1 MAVSRATRRWVENF
15 NRPMPLAAGTPEP
28 GSGWT
33 ITDTSSSG
41 TPTYLS
47 STSDGGQF
55 VITLANTTE
64 VENVCLSMSDVLMY
78 DVRDIQHVWWI
89 AQVASIGATTV
100 ASFGVASARNDDE
113 DATATNAF
121 LKIEG
126 ATSTSNLVAETDD
139 AVTDNDDAATGTTL
153 AAVDKKLHIDF
164 TDGLANVKFIVDG
177 ARVAGGTTFDM
188 SGLTAGLNVQPY
200 CQLSKGSTAGQPV
213 VTIKQFGIQWKEA
226 YGA

>member
-28 GSGWT
+28 GTGWT

-64 VENVCLSMSDVLMY
+64 VENVCLSMNDVLMY
-78 DVRDIQHVWWI
+78 DVRHLQHVWWI

-100 ASFGVASARNDDE
+100 ASFGVASARADDE

-126 ATSTSNLVAETDD
+126 ATSTSAIEVETDD
-139 AVTDNDDAATGTTL
+139 ASNDTADTSTGATL
-153 AAVDKKLHIDF
+153 AAVDKKLAIDF
-164 TDGLANVKFIVDG
+164 TNGIADVRFSVDG
-177 ARVAGGTTFDM
+177 ARVAGETTFDM
-188 SGLTAGLNVQPY
+188 SSLAAGLNVQPY
-200 CQLSKGSTAGQPV
+200 CQLSKGSTAGQPAI
-213 VTIKQFGIQWKEA
+213 TIKQFGIQWKES